1 MQLLIVNG
9 DGVHRDINQSI
20 FPEGNHF
27 DPNTTIWCVTFCSN
41 LNYSRTYFKKLPDK
55 DHRRNVIRPDGTI
68 WGTVNSYHNPESQ
81 PYDYSDKTKFCNYSD
96 RTYEDFLRA
105 LARYIQSF
113 KDEGDTLYF
122 KSYKDYEY
130 DKDLLT
136 VNFNKYNIDTECL
149 SCLKAVNIRTPSTW
163 QQIKDPDN
171 EKFMNNGIRH
181 NIEDAYI
188 LCESIKREL
197 T

>member
-1 MQLLIVNG
+1 MNG
-9 DGVHRDINQSI
+9 DGVHRKYNQSI

-41 LNYSRTYFKKLPDK
+41 LDYSRTYFKKLPDI

-68 WGTVNSYHNPESQ
+68 WGKVNSYHNPESQ

-105 LARYIQSF
+105 IARYIQSF
-113 KDEGDTLYF
+113 KDEGDVIYY
-122 KSYKDYEY
+122 KSYVDYTY

-136 VNFNKYNIDTECL
+136 VNFNKYNIDTDCL
-149 SCLKAVNIRTPSTW
+149 SCLQAINIRTPSTW
-163 QQIKDPDN
+163 EQVKDPNN

-188 LCESIKREL
+188 LCKCIKEQ